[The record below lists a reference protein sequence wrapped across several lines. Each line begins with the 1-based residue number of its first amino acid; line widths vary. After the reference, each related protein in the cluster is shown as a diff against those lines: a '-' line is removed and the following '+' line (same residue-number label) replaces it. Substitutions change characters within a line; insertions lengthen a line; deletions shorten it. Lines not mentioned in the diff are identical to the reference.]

1 MKKFRRSK
9 AFKTADTLFTMP
21 QLFEAC
27 VRKNPSII
35 AVTHGDYQLTY
46 GELNQKA
53 NQVAHYLK
61 YLGVAKGSI
70 VAISMP
76 RSLDLL
82 IGILGILKA
91 GCAYLPLDET
101 HPIERLL
108 SMLDETR
115 ASVLITQSLFF
126 EKFTRYQGKIIAM
139 DSAWGDISAYPLQ
152 NPKQCTEPDLLAYV
166 IYTSGSTGKPKGV
179 LIQHQGLVNYI
190 QWFREYSACLCPS
203 RVDFSSNIIFDMA
216 VTTSLAALALHLQ
229 VVVCS
234 DELKTNI
241 GDFLKH
247 LCVNKINLIK
257 LTPSYFKLMLQEAL
271 KSSIALNELQTI
283 VLGGEILLAADCK
296 RWLELYPE
304 HRLFN
309 EYGPTEATVAVT
321 QYQVTIENIHQHD
334 SVIPIGKP
342 GRNMQCVLLDEHK
355 KPVAVGEMGELYI
368 GGFGV
373 AKGYLNH
380 VALTAD
386 RFCSLNGS
394 EKKWYK
400 TGDLCRVLSG
410 GTFEFIRRIDDQI
423 KIRGFRIE
431 PGEIESCISS
441 HPLIQQVVVLVQD
454 HLEAEKK
461 LVAYYILKDKNV
473 AFENEELRQHLRE
486 RLADYMI
493 PANFVRVEQ
502 FPLTK
507 NGKLDKKA
515 LQNSYDLGTIVQR
528 ECHSEIEKTIA
539 IIWGALFHCDLQS
552 NANFFELGG
561 HSLIAARMILKTE
574 QILNKKIKLED
585 LYQHP
590 TIEKFALVV
599 ESADDVAPTDMSYHS
614 ERFSRAIPLSDFQ
627 FLFWLCGFFEPKAKK
642 LNITARRRFNGT
654 LNLPAL
660 QSAFEK
666 VLKTHEVFS
675 YHIFLW
681 LPLQRFKNNKVF
693 SIIAKDL
700 QGHSA
705 LEQELALTASL
716 DELINYFPWK
726 KKEPLLIARL
736 FYLSGGQTELQIS
749 APHLVF
755 DDASEEILFSD
766 LSRAYLNYFHNVTTF
781 REPGGLQYKHYVYYE
796 RHTLNQQIEK
806 DINFWEGYLSD
817 AGLLVLPAK
826 EVIHDTRQHNFSYST
841 YLALP
846 NDILQDTKQ
855 LCARYQVSFTDVFC
869 ASIGLALQTFVGH
882 LNHNKLCLNIIRSV
896 RDNDSFDRVIGCF
909 IRLDPLKVD
918 IQATS
923 DLVALSKMI
932 QQTRIVTEAHQSC
945 SSMVKFACLAKKNS
959 DTFIRKNL
967 IKLVLSCCSFLSK
980 KLFLNPKMLAM
991 YGRLLS
997 LQKEKLFMIN
1007 INMLNGL
1014 MNYNP
1019 AEKLFGLDVV
1029 KSKIHQSNLIPTD
1042 YILDICLLKNASVDN
1057 TYLVISGNLQD
1068 SFRRKLGYE
1077 IIRTL
1082 NAKAFEINQEQS
1094 VLNAVE

>member
-1 MKKFRRSK
+1 M
-9 AFKTADTLFTMP
+9 ADTLFTMP
-21 QLFEAC
+21 DLFEAC

-35 AVTHGDYQLTY
+35 AVTHGNYQLTY
-46 GELNQKA
+46 GQLNQKA

-76 RSLDLL
+76 RSPDLL
-82 IGILGILKA
+82 IGVLGILKA

-101 HPIERLL
+101 HPIESLFAIL
-108 SMLDETR
+108 EDTK
-115 ASVLITQSLFF
+115 AKALITLSHLL
-126 EKFTRYQGKIIAM
+126 ERFTLYQGKIISM
-139 DSAWGDISAYPLQ
+139 DSVWEDISIYPLH
-152 NPKQCTEPDLLAYV
+152 NPTQCMEPDHLAYV

-179 LIQHQGLVNYI
+179 LIEHQSLVNYI
-190 QWFREYSACLCPS
+190 QWFGEYSACLSPC

-216 VTTSLAALALHLQ
+216 VTTSVAALALHLQ

-234 DELKTNI
+234 DEIKTNI
-241 GDFLKH
+241 GEFLEH

-257 LTPSYFKLMLQEAL
+257 LTPSYFKLMLQETL
-271 KSSIALNELQTI
+271 KSCRALNDLQTI

-321 QYQVTIENIHQHD
+321 QYQVTSKNIHLYD
-334 SVIPIGKP
+334 SIMPIGKP
-342 GRNMQCVLLDEHK
+342 GRNMECVLLDEYK
-355 KPVAVGEMGELYI
+355 NPVTLGEIGELYI
-368 GGFGV
+368 GGIGV
-373 AKGYLNH
+373 AKGYLNQ
-380 VALTAD
+380 VELTAD
-386 RFCSLNGS
+386 RFCSVYGS
-394 EKKWYK
+394 EKNWYK
-400 TGDLCRVLSG
+400 TGDFCRVLSDG
-410 GTFEFIRRIDDQI
+410 NIEFIQRIDEQV

-431 PGEIESCISS
+431 PGEIQAHISS
-441 HPLIQQVVVLVQD
+441 HSLIQNVVVLVHD
-454 HLEAEKK
+454 DKDIEKK
-461 LVAYYILKDKNV
+461 LVAYYILKDKDI
-473 AFENEELRQHLRE
+473 AFENEELRRYLRT

-493 PANFVRVEQ
+493 PANFIRVER
-502 FPLTK
+502 FPLTN

-515 LQNSYDLGTIVQR
+515 LKNSYDMLNVLPR
-528 ECHSEIEKTIA
+528 ECQSEIEKTIA
-539 IIWGALFHCDLQS
+539 IIWGALFHCDVQS

-599 ESADDVAPTDMSYHS
+599 ESAEDVASTDMSYHS
-614 ERFSRAIPLSDFQ
+614 VRFSRAIPLSDFQ
-627 FLFWLCGFFEPKAKK
+627 FLLWICGFFEPKAKK
-642 LNITARRRFNGT
+642 LNITARRRINGA

-660 QSAFEK
+660 QAAFMK
-666 VLKTHEVFS
+666 LLKTHEVFS

-681 LPLQRFKNNKVF
+681 LPLQQFKKNKMLTIDV
-693 SIIAKDL
+693 KDL
-700 QGHSA
+700 KGHSPMD
-705 LEQELALTASL
+705 QELLLTASL

-726 KKEPLLIARL
+726 KNEPLLMARL
-736 FYLSGGQTELQIS
+736 FYLNEGQTELQIS

-766 LSRAYLNYFHNVTTF
+766 LSKAYLNYFHNLTTL
-781 REPGGLQYKHYVYYE
+781 REPGSLQYKHYVYYE

-806 DINFWEGYLSD
+806 DINFWESYLSD

-826 EVIHDTRQHNFSYST
+826 EIIHNTRQRNFSYST

-855 LCARYQVSFTDVFC
+855 LCTHYQVTFTDIFC
-869 ASIGLALQTFVGH
+869 ASIGLTLRTLVGH
-882 LNHNKLCLNIIRSV
+882 LNHKKLCLNIIRSL

-918 IQATS
+918 IHTTS
-923 DLVALSKMI
+923 DLIELSKII
-932 QQTRIVTEAHQSC
+932 QQARIVTETHQAC
-945 SSMVKFACLAKKNS
+945 SSMAKFACLAQKNS
-959 DTFIRKNL
+959 HALIKKNL
-967 IKLVLSCCSFLSK
+967 IQFVINCCSFLSK

-1019 AEKLFGLDVV
+1019 AEKLFGSDVV
-1029 KSKIHQSNLIPTD
+1029 QSKTHQYNLIPTD
-1042 YILDICLLKNASVDN
+1042 YILDICLLKNASEDK
-1057 TYLVISGNLQD
+1057 TYLVISGNLED
-1068 SFRRKLGYE
+1068 SFRSKIGYE

-1082 NAKAFEINQEQS
+1082 NTKASEINQEQRVIS
-1094 VLNAVE
+1094 VVE